1 MIIEAVAAKVA
12 FVVKGAVAVAAHQ
25 GLTASVAQQF
35 ASMIGSAGLVAALH
49 WLVATLSAAGATVV
63 LLQAIE
69 RLIVAIEHGRPL
81 PAIEAAAD
89 IVAGA
94 FRK

>member
-1 MIIEAVAAKVA
+1 MIIEAIAAKVV

-25 GLTASVAQQF
+25 GLTVSVAQQF
-35 ASMIGSAGLVAALH
+35 AGMVGSAGLVAALH
-49 WLVATLSAAGATVV
+49 WLVAALSAAGATVALV
-63 LLQAIE
+63 QAIE
-69 RLIVAIEHGRPL
+69 RLIQAIEQGRPL

-89 IVAGA
+89 VMASA